1 MSMVGNCYRQLLS
14 MGRLMNTVL
23 LLTILHYASAFDIFA
38 MVPVISGITETDL
51 RRHMAIDAD
60 MVTKDLKADDLL
72 QYDFPLYNALTKF
85 RTAVASLSQ
94 DEQDFITLVS
104 LRTREER
111 NSREF
116 MGFQMF
122 RVARKRIDGEPGD
135 LTESLVVNFD
145 KPSVK
150 CSPFFLQYKDTR
162 AFSGFKVVVIA
173 LVCFF
178 SI

>member
-1 MSMVGNCYRQLLS
+1 
-14 MGRLMNTVL
+14 
-23 LLTILHYASAFDIFA
+23 
-38 MVPVISGITETDL
+38 
-51 RRHMAIDAD
+51 
-60 MVTKDLKADDLL
+60 LL

-85 RTAVASLSQ
+85 RRKVASLSQ
-94 DEQDFITLVS
+94 DEQDFITL
-104 LRTREER
+104 
-111 NSREF
+111 
-116 MGFQMF
+116 MF

-162 AFSGFKVVVIA
+162 AYSGFKVVVIA

-178 SI
+178 RFKDTSRGLLRNLKVSYFVRF